1 MALLESTGEVD
12 FSTLPKPV
20 IPKGNLRAAD
30 NRTKPMMFIAL
41 FAVTGAIGIAGVA
54 RALRGAV

>member
-1 MALLESTGEVD
+1 VD
-12 FSTLPKPV
+12 FNTLPKPV